1 MLSNRRT
8 AGKAGRTALLAGGT
22 GLVGASLLEALLA
35 ADDVASVHLLV
46 RRPPGRRHRKLVV
59 HVVDFDALAGW
70 RAFPEVDDVYCCLGT
85 TIRAAGSQAAFRKV
99 DYDYVV
105 SVARLAHARGA
116 SRLAVVSAMGA
127 QPRSAVFYNRV
138 KGEMEE
144 ALRGLGY
151 ASLTLVR
158 PSLLA
163 GERRESRP
171 GERLALALA
180 RPLAPL
186 IPGKYRAIPAE
197 AVARAMLHFVRE
209 GARGTHVV
217 ESDRLQA
224 FVGGSGLAA
233 GAGKT

>member
-1 MLSNRRT
+1 MLSNPRP
-8 AGKAGRTALLAGGT
+8 AGKAGRTALLAGAT
-22 GLVGASLLEALLA
+22 GLVGACLLKDLLA
-35 ADDVASVHLLV
+35 ADDVARVHVLA
-46 RRPPGRRHRKLVV
+46 RRPLGRRHRKLVV

-70 RAFPEVDDVYCCLGT
+70 QAFPEVDDVYCCLGT

-105 SVARLAHARGA
+105 SVARLARARGA
-116 SRLAVVSAMGA
+116 ERMAAVSAMGA
-127 QPRSAVFYNRV
+127 QPRSSVFYNRV
-138 KGEMEE
+138 KGETEE

-180 RPLAPL
+180 GPLAPL
-186 IPGKYRAIPAE
+186 IPRKYRAIPAG
-197 AVARAMLHFVRE
+197 AVARAMLHFVRA
-209 GARGTHVV
+209 GARGAQVV

-224 FVGGSGLAA
+224 FAGAPGLAA
-233 GAGKT
+233 DGDKT